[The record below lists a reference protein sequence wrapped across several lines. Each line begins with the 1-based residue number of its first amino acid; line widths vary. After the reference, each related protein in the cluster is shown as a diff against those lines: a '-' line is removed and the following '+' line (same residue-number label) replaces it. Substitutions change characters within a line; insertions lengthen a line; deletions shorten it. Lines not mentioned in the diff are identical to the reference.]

1 MPLVPVSVAL
11 VHAGCRNHGVVVR
24 RAGDELKPIRKV
36 LAAESAR
43 HGHSSRVLSAE
54 SSVMEPNGAPMPRL
68 ALSSATSSTWLS
80 SSGDSMA
87 EAISAT
93 TVSSSMRCRRFLAAI
108 ALSVCVSSL
117 ARCGADLQVCAG
129 PPGPAWTGLLA
140 GRRGVRREAPETQP
154 RPPAPGPGAQSAP
167 SSRVDLVIPLINAT
181 TQSEVPRR
189 TRWRCALEY
198 PGRGTSDWG
207 V

>member
-117 ARCGADLQVCAG
+117 ARCGVDLQDQSCLMQDE
-129 PPGPAWTGLLA
+129 PG
-140 GRRGVRREAPETQP
+140 
-154 RPPAPGPGAQSAP
+154 
-167 SSRVDLVIPLINAT
+167 
-181 TQSEVPRR
+181 
-189 TRWRCALEY
+189 
-198 PGRGTSDWG
+198 GRGCFACKMSLERGSAMLGIDDQRDRKS
-207 V
+207 VV